1 MKHIINTA
9 AIAAMLVVSASTF
22 AKGGSHGAGHGGG
35 HSYKAATGTGAS
47 SSKQHVSG
55 YTKHD
60 GTHVN
65 THNRSSKDQTK
76 TNNWST
82 KGNTN
87 PDTGKPGT
95 K

>member
-1 MKHIINTA
+1 MKQSIKTA
-9 AIAAMLVVSASTF
+9 AIAAMLLISASTF
-22 AKGGSHGAGHGGG
+22 AKGGSHGGG
-35 HSYKAATGTGAS
+35 HSHKTATGTGAS
-47 SSKQHVSG
+47 SSRQHVSG

-60 GTHVN
+60 GTHVD
-65 THNRSSKDQTK
+65 THNRSTKDQTK